1 MDSNLDAQ
9 LYLRDVNLVQDSNVG
24 TPFIDL
30 SSVQMTKKTAD
41 VTYTSVTTDSNESLE
56 LREPSAEVL
65 KLATNKTVDA
75 KDKRA
80 EKYGDKIE
88 NAVKFYQPSLKDK
101 KWLTAFSW
109 ATDAGRRM
117 VS

>member
-1 MDSNLDAQ
+1 M
-9 LYLRDVNLVQDSNVG
+9 G
-24 TPFIDL
+24 
-30 SSVQMTKKTAD
+30 M
-41 VTYTSVTTDSNESLE
+41 VTMQIC
-56 LREPSAEVL
+56 EPSAEVL
-65 KLATNKTVDA
+65 KWATNKTVEA

-109 ATDAGRRM
+109 ATDAGRRK

>member
-1 MDSNLDAQ
+1 MKGSWQ
-9 LYLRDVNLVQDSNVG
+9 IG
-24 TPFIDL
+24 
-30 SSVQMTKKTAD
+30 MGM
-41 VTYTSVTTDSNESLE
+41 VTMQIC
-56 LREPSAEVL
+56 EPSAEVL
-65 KLATNKTVDA
+65 KWATNKTVEA

>member
-1 MDSNLDAQ
+1 MKGSWQ
-9 LYLRDVNLVQDSNVG
+9 IG
-24 TPFIDL
+24 
-30 SSVQMTKKTAD
+30 MGM
-41 VTYTSVTTDSNESLE
+41 VTMQIC
-56 LREPSAEVL
+56 EPSAEVL
-65 KLATNKTVDA
+65 KWATNKTVEA

-101 KWLTAFSW
+101 KWLTSFSW